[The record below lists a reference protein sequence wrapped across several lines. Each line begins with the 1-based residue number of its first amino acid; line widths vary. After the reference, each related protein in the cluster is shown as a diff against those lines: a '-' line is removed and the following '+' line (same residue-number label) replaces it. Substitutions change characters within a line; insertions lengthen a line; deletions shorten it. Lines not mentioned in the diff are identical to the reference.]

1 MCIIDPCTIQ
11 LRSYS
16 YDNTPSEVKFGSIIF
31 NAIVLFQAT
40 FVKGVYHKRGI
51 NTLVVDPI
59 QCSAGDPQIFDTYVS
74 SVLLIT
80 YLNSL
85 SNGTIL
91 AGVTCDE
98 PFSSLAPA
106 FPLLLSMGV
115 DVSNVGFRGMFAFIL
130 QKGYKNKTISSKATT
145 RADPLTMIVQISGM
159 TNKQFTVWIKFDL
172 IREWKHL
179 NVYILSTLRYL
190 VNWKLQNKINI
201 VHSPIIFF
209 YLMQT
214 ELL

>member
-1 MCIIDPCTIQ
+1 MNQRNWNINKRHKRIDLQTLQIKFMCIIDPCVIQ

-16 YDNTPSEVKFGSIIF
+16 YDNTPSEVRYASILVD
-31 NAIVLFQAT
+31 ATYVFQAA
-40 FVKGVYHKRGI
+40 FVPSVYHKRGI
-51 NTLVVDPI
+51 NTVVVDPI
-59 QCSAGDPQIFDTYVS
+59 QCSAGYPQIFDTLVS
-74 SVLLIT
+74 SESLIT

-106 FPLLLSMGV
+106 FPLLLSMGI
-115 DVSNVGFRGMFAFIL
+115 DASDVGFRGMFAFIL

-159 TNKQFTVWIKFDL
+159 TFSTPTIDRL
-172 IREWKHL
+172 IEGRQ
-179 NVYILSTLRYL
+179 TL
-190 VNWKLQNKINI
+190 
-201 VHSPIIFF
+201 
-209 YLMQT
+209 
-214 ELL
+214 E